1 MTLSVTVE
9 YGLQD
14 WEIKC
19 QKDGKADIVVGGS
32 YIPSESPDSINKIWL
47 RILEEDTGIQVTPW
61 QTADKGES
69 HSVVSGML
77 RHRESRL

>member
-19 QKDGKADIVVGGS
+19 QKDGKADIVVGG
-32 YIPSESPDSINKIWL
+32 
-47 RILEEDTGIQVTPW
+47 
-61 QTADKGES
+61 
-69 HSVVSGML
+69 
-77 RHRESRL
+77 